1 MDPNPA
7 NVHPLM
13 LFAVRPIINPVERAL
28 LRSRLHR
35 FAGSSTL
42 MLLTYK
48 GRKSGRCFTVPVGY
62 RQDGNTLASFT
73 PFAWSKNLR
82 GDADV
87 EVILR
92 GEQRRGTATVVTDP
106 ELVAP
111 ALATYLEGN
120 SGDAR
125 FFKVRLDGTQHP
137 NLDDVAAVAPHTAM
151 ITIRLEQ

>member
-1 MDPNPA
+1 MDADPA
-7 NVHPLM
+7 NVHPLV
-13 LFAVRPIINPVERAL
+13 LFAVRRIINPVERAML
-28 LRSRLHR
+28 LSRLHR

-42 MLLTYK
+42 MLLTYT
-48 GRKSGRCFTVPVGY
+48 GRKSGQRFTVPVGY

-73 PFAWSKNLR
+73 PFAWSKNLH